1 MPFFLGALWSSLLRP
16 VLVWLLGTT
25 FLKAIV
31 LTLLSILLIA
41 LLDMLWLLLPDYVQ
55 PAAITQSLLDIPPGV
70 WWVLDIFHFDY
81 GLQLLLSA
89 TVIRFLIRRIPL
101 IG

>member
-1 MPFFLGALWSSLLRP
+1 MPFFLGVFWTSLLRP
-16 VLVWLLGTT
+16 LLVWLLGTT
-25 FLKAIV
+25 FLKGLV
-31 LTLLSILLIA
+31 LTVLAFLFIA
-41 LLDMLWLLLPDYVQ
+41 LLDALWLLFPDDIT
-55 PAAITQSLLDIPPGV
+55 PAAITQSLLSIPSGV

-81 GLQLLLSA
+81 GLQMLLSA